1 MLTLYDYL
9 PSQNAYKVRLLLH
22 HMVRPYRTEIVSIFE
37 GEGEREEYLAINP
50 SGAVPAVRLDD
61 NRTLAESNAIL
72 IYLAEGSIYL
82 PEDSYQ
88 RAKVLQWLC
97 FEGDY
102 VQSTVA
108 TLRHWKMTG
117 KDKNYPEAVVEMKYK
132 GAMKTLSVLNREF
145 ASNSYLGGDTYTIAD
160 MSVFAYVHR
169 TDEADIPLS
178 NFPNIER
185 WVDDVRAQPD
195 FLSEVH
201 PYSIDPYST
210 RELP

>member
-22 HMVRPYRTEIVSIFE
+22 HLDRPYRTEIVSIFE

-61 NRTLAESNAIL
+61 DRTLAESNAIL
-72 IYLAEGSIYL
+72 MFLAEGSIYL

-88 RAKVLQWLC
+88 RAKVLQWL
-97 FEGDY
+97 FFDGDY

-117 KDKNYPEAVVEMKYK
+117 KEKNYAAELVEMKHSRSV
-132 GAMKTLSVLNREF
+132 KTLSILDREL
-145 ASNSYLGGDTYTIAD
+145 ANNAYLSGSTYTIAD
-160 MSVFAYVHR
+160 MSVFSYVHR
-169 TDEADIPLS
+169 TDEAGIPLS

-185 WVDDVRAQPD
+185 WVDDVQAQPG

-201 PYSIDPYST
+201 PYSIDPNSA

>member
-22 HMVRPYRTEIVSIFE
+22 HLGRTYRTEIVSIFE

-61 NRTLAESNAIL
+61 GRTLAESNAIL
-72 IYLAEGSIYL
+72 IFLAGGSIYL
-82 PEDSYQ
+82 PEDPYR
-88 RAKVLQWLC
+88 RAKVMQWLF

-102 VQSTVA
+102 VQSTIA

-117 KDKNYPEAVVEMKYK
+117 KDMNYPAQLVEMKHK
-132 GAMKTLSVLNREF
+132 GSMKTLSILDREL
-145 ASNSYLGGDTYTIAD
+145 ASNTYLGGDTYTIAD

-169 TDEADIPLS
+169 TDEAGILLS
-178 NFPNIER
+178 RFPNIAR
-185 WVDDVRAQPD
+185 WVGDVQAQPD

-201 PYSIDPYST
+201 PYSIDPNSA